1 MYPGRRRRRSC
12 SRKLDAFRRRL
23 GCAVMMRRVVTR
35 ALQTTSWCRA
45 ACNRG
50 SGRSRRVHS
59 AASNRLVP
67 TPIRESK
74 ASHQHKERSPWHAGN
89 VEAHHIDRFRS
100 KFSVVALTTGFTNQ
114 IDVVL
119 TQKAPNIIETPR
131 TSGANYIRR
140 DAQVGGYPSPPQN
153 LKSVTQ

>member
-1 MYPGRRRRRSC
+1 MQPKTRCVSPPLGVRRNDAPGGDFERCKQRR
-12 SRKLDAFRRRL
+12 
-23 GCAVMMRRVVTR
+23 GAVPLVIG
-35 ALQTTSWCRA
+35 
-45 ACNRG
+45 G

-100 KFSVVALTTGFTNQ
+100 KFSVVALATGFTDQ

-140 DAQVGGYPSPPQN
+140 DAQVGGYPSLPQN